1 MNEPDDSRQPEHHG
15 GSIEDTLAGRAELE
29 IMPVLREA
37 WYRIDG
43 IKGLVIGGML
53 LVYTAVLVATL
64 VLGAIFGVEDQ
75 SLVGGTVSQLVVM
88 MIVYPFMAGV
98 FMLGLKRSVGKPVGF
113 EEQFSYYRDVLPI
126 VAVGALQSL
135 VTFIGFTLLVLP
147 GIYLMFALSL
157 AVPLKVERNLSI
169 TDCLIVSV
177 RLVNRKFFEVAV
189 LSLAAMALAALGILS
204 LVGWIWT
211 IPWTLMILAIIY
223 RQLAGF
229 RPPDTQGTPPA
240 AGSIEI

>member
-1 MNEPDDSRQPEHHG
+1 MNEPGDSRQPEYHG

-29 IMPVLREA
+29 IVPVIREA

-43 IKGLVIGGML
+43 IKRLVIGGML
-53 LVYTAVLVATL
+53 LVYAAVLVATL
-64 VLGAIFGVEDQ
+64 VLGAIFGIEDQ
-75 SLVGGTVSQLVVM
+75 SVVGGTVTQLVVM

-98 FMLGLKRSVGKPVGF
+98 FMLGLKRSVGRSVSF

-135 VTFIGFTLLVLP
+135 VTFIGFTLLILP

-169 TDCLIVSV
+169 TDCLIVSA

-189 LSLAAMALAALGILS
+189 LSLAAMALAVLGILS

-223 RQLAGF
+223 RQLAGY

-240 AGSIEI
+240 TGSIEV